1 MSKGGK
7 LNSICNKYF
16 KKKKFCYLKIVVTCP
31 IIQRH
36 WLHSVLFADETA
48 ADSVVWERQMCF
60 MKTLYLLSIW
70 NFRHLIHS
78 SATDVFSTTLWA
90 SSFSLSFFF
99 LPVCAASCLRGTEK
113 KEFVSICHNNFG
125 TTSCVLKSISLK
137 PTHILDYVVCSCT
150 ILTYWMSF
158 TSHFIS

>member
-99 LPVCAASCLRGTEK
+99 YLYVLHHVSEALK
-113 KEFVSICHNNFG
+113 KKNLFLFATI
-125 TTSCVLKSISLK
+125 
-137 PTHILDYVVCSCT
+137 ILAPLLVY
-150 ILTYWMSF
+150 
-158 TSHFIS
+158 

>member
-1 MSKGGK
+1 M
-7 LNSICNKYF
+7 
-16 KKKKFCYLKIVVTCP
+16 VTCP

-90 SSFSLSFFF
+90 SSLFFF
-99 LPVCAASCLRGTEK
+99 LSFCTSMCCIMSRRHWHFL
-113 KEFVSICHNNFG
+113 FFISHNNFG

-150 ILTYWMSF
+150 ILTYRMSF
-158 TSHFIS
+158 TSHFISWLFTVHWLFTKKK